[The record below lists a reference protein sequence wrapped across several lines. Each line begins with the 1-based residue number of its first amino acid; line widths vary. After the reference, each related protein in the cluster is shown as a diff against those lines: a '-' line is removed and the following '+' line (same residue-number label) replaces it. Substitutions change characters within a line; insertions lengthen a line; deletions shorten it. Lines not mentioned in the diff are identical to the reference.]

1 MVTLMAMVTVKLM
14 AINSKAEYIIKT
26 FEGLRLQPYY
36 CPAGLKTIGWGHVI
50 KDDRQQQKFESI
62 TKEQAEC
69 LLKQDMAQAKSTI
82 YRHCRIPLSYCQE
95 GALISFIFNCG
106 AAAFQ
111 ASSLRQKLLR
121 GEYLLAADEF
131 PRWVHAGGIKLNGLV
146 RRRLLEREIFLQGT

>member
-1 MVTLMAMVTVKLM
+1 MVNFMD
-14 AINSKAEYIIKT
+14 INNQAEYLIKS

-50 KDDRQQQKFESI
+50 KDDKQQQEVESI
-62 TKEQAEC
+62 TEEQAVC
-69 LLKQDMAQAKSTI
+69 LLKQDMAQAKSTL
-82 YRHCRIPLSYCQE
+82 YRHCRIPLSYSQE

-111 ASSLRQKLLR
+111 TSTLRQKLLR

-131 PRWVHAGGIKLNGLV
+131 PKWVHARGIRLQGLV
-146 RRRLLEREIFLQGT
+146 RRRLLEREVFLQGIS